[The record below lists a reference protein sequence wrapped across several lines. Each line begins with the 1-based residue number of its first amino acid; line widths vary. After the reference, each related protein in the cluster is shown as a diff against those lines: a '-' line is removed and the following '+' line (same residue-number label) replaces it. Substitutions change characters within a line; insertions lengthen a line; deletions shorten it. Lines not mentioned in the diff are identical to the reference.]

1 MSDEEL
7 GKPELLDQWV
17 AYSQL
22 EIVVRRPSRDL
33 IRLLLLRSAFDL
45 TVYVRG
51 FPRRS
56 ILDSAGNDKKGP
68 NDGSTF
74 FSLNLLSRPM
84 KSRTTIRTN
93 VVIATVMGALLAS
106 GSVQAQVNVEQ
117 IVGQKVQ
124 PILPQNGEGGG
135 VAVAVRMN
143 GKTSFFNYGM
153 ADNGQKRPVTADSIF
168 NLGSVGKV
176 FATTLLAQAV
186 KQGELS
192 LDDSVAKYVTEL
204 QRGGDIRRIT
214 LGQLASHTSGLPRV
228 PQQYET
234 WHKGRYTWPDFV
246 RFLNSWKAGPN
257 HEPGQQYLYSNAAMV
272 LLRVALERRF
282 NTRFSALMHQRLT
295 GPLGMTSTALPLPR
309 DLLGRTVQ
317 GYGQQGRPIGKP
329 GMEGGTFQWP
339 GSGQIYSSSRDMATF
354 LAANLGELPDH
365 GPIENAMALA
375 QQPVFTVG
383 PRLKL
388 GLAWQNV
395 PAGNF
400 TIIDKNGGLDNTS
413 TYIGFAPQRK
423 LGVVILVN
431 RGQQHATGIGRQII
445 HALAQDQSEPSGEGE
460 PNPDND

>member
-1 MSDEEL
+1 MNSL
-7 GKPELLDQWV
+7 LPRSGKASKRKKKLVGRLRDAIRAAIVTGTVIGGLMTV
-17 AYSQL
+17 ASAHAQL
-22 EIVVRRPSRDL
+22 
-33 IRLLLLRSAFDL
+33 
-45 TVYVRG
+45 
-51 FPRRS
+51 
-56 ILDSAGNDKKGP
+56 
-68 NDGSTF
+68 
-74 FSLNLLSRPM
+74 
-84 KSRTTIRTN
+84 
-93 VVIATVMGALLAS
+93 
-106 GSVQAQVNVEQ
+106 NVEQ
-117 IVGQKVQ
+117 IVVQKIQ
-124 PILPQNGEGGG
+124 PIVPKGGGGG

-143 GKTSFFNYGM
+143 GNTQFFNYGM
-153 ADNGQKRPVTADSIF
+153 ADNAQNRPVTADSIF

-176 FATTLLAQAV
+176 LATTLLAQAV

-192 LDDSVAKYVTEL
+192 LDDPVAKYVTEL

-234 WHKGRYTWPDFV
+234 WHRGRYTWPDFV
-246 RFLNSWKAGPN
+246 RFLNSWKADSK

-282 NTRFSALMHQRLT
+282 NTRFATLMHQRLT

-309 DLLGRTVQ
+309 DLLGRAVQ
-317 GYGQQGRPIGKP
+317 GYGSSGRPIGRP

-354 LAANLGELPDH
+354 LAADLGELPDH
-365 GPIENAMALA
+365 RPIENAMALA

-395 PAGNF
+395 SAGNF
-400 TIIDKNGGLDNTS
+400 IIIDKNGGLPNTS

-423 LGVVILVN
+423 LGVVTLAN
-431 RGQQHATGIGRQII
+431 RGNQHAIGIGRQIL
-445 HALAQDQSEPSGEGE
+445 HALAQDQSEPSSEGE